1 LGVSVRKRI
10 APELDSSSKFCG
22 EVELMLKRLS
32 RAAAVL
38 ALVGVGFST
47 ASAQNKNRNLVVV
60 SRNLDTGSDYNL
72 VLKATSPTELV
83 LAVAATYNEIVDSNI
98 PERADAIAAEIQQQ
112 QPDLV
117 ALQEVTKL
125 LHGPLGGP
133 AETVDVDQL
142 QALTAALELRGV
154 HYGVLASQQNA
165 DLELPALD
173 LSRGWFD
180 ARVIDFDVV
189 LARTDLP
196 ISDFEVEQVT
206 KQHFANI
213 LQFMMLGT
221 SIEVPRGWIAVD
233 VKLRGKPYRLVDTH
247 LESINYTIQ
256 ALQAEELVNGPTIAD
271 VPVVLAGDINSDA
284 SGFDPVLSASYQIL
298 VSAGFLDF
306 WPIKHPGDPG
316 FTNPLHGEDPYT
328 PLETPNQRID
338 VILVKAGGKGIDVR
352 NVFLI
357 GNTTSDLTAHGLWP
371 SDHAGVVEAFTL
383 LP

>member
-1 LGVSVRKRI
+1 
-10 APELDSSSKFCG
+10 
-22 EVELMLKRLS
+22 MLKRLG

-38 ALVGVGFST
+38 ALLGIALST
-47 ASAQNKNRNLVVV
+47 ASAQNKNRNLVVM

-72 VLKATSPTELV
+72 VLKATSPTALV
-83 LAVAATYNEIVDSNI
+83 QAVGATYNEIVDSNI
-98 PERADAIAAEIQQQ
+98 PERADAIAAEIQRR

-133 AETVDVDQL
+133 AATVDFDQL
-142 QALTAALELRGV
+142 QALTGALKLRGL
-154 HYGVLASQQNA
+154 HYAVLASQQNS
-165 DLELPALD
+165 DLEFPAVD

-196 ISDFEVEQVT
+196 ISEFKVEQVT
-206 KQHFANI
+206 KQHFTNI
-213 LQFMMLGT
+213 LQFTMLGT
-221 SIEVPRGWIAVD
+221 PIMVPRGWISVD

-256 ALQAEELVNGPTIAD
+256 ARQAEELVHGPTIAD
-271 VPVVLAGDINSDA
+271 VPVILAGDINSDA
-284 SGFDPVLSASYQIL
+284 SGSDPVLSASYQII

-328 PLETPNQRID
+328 PLETPYQRID
-338 VILVKAGGKGIDVR
+338 VILVKAGGKGIDTR
-352 NVFLI
+352 DVFLI
-357 GNTTSDLTAHGLWP
+357 GNAISDLTPHGLWP
-371 SDHAGVVEAFTL
+371 SDHAGVVESVRL

>member
-1 LGVSVRKRI
+1 LGVAVRKRI
-10 APELDSSSKFCG
+10 TPELDSSSNFCR
-22 EVELMLKRLS
+22 EVELMLNRLGL
-32 RAAAVL
+32 AAAVL
-38 ALVGVGFST
+38 ALLGAGLSG
-47 ASAQNKNRNLVVV
+47 ANAQNKNRNLVVM

-72 VLKATSPTELV
+72 VLRATSPTEVL
-83 LAVAATYNEIVDSNI
+83 LAVAATYKEIVDSNI

-133 AETVDVDQL
+133 ATNVDADQL
-142 QALTAALELRGV
+142 QALMAALELRGV
-154 HYGVLASQQNA
+154 HYKVLASQQNS
-165 DLELPALD
+165 DLEFPALD
-173 LSRGWFD
+173 LSQGLFD

-196 ISDFEVEQVT
+196 ISEFKVEQVT
-206 KQHFANI
+206 KQHFTNI
-213 LQFMMLGT
+213 LQFTILGT
-221 SIEVPRGWIAVD
+221 PIAVPRGWIAVD

-247 LESINYTIQ
+247 LESIDYTIQ
-256 ALQAEELVNGPTIAD
+256 ARQAEELVNGPTIAG

-284 SGFDPVLSASYQIL
+284 SGSDPVLSASYQII
-298 VSAGFLDF
+298 VSAGFVDF

-328 PLETPNQRID
+328 SLETPYQRID
-338 VILVKAGGKGIDVR
+338 VILVKPGGKGIETRD
-352 NVFLI
+352 VFLI
-357 GNTTSDLTAHGLWP
+357 GNTISDLTPHGLWP
-371 SDHAGVVEAFTL
+371 SDHAGVVESVRL

>member
-1 LGVSVRKRI
+1 
-10 APELDSSSKFCG
+10 
-22 EVELMLKRLS
+22 M
-32 RAAAVL
+32 
-38 ALVGVGFST
+38 
-47 ASAQNKNRNLVVV
+47 
-60 SRNLDTGSDYNL
+60 SRNLDTGSDYNF
-72 VLKATSPTELV
+72 VLKATTPTELV
-83 LAVAATYNEIVDSNI
+83 LAVAATYKEIIDSNI

-133 AETVDVDQL
+133 AETVDADQL
-142 QALTAALELRGV
+142 QALTAGLQLRGL
-154 HYGVLASQQNA
+154 HYQVLASQQNS

-173 LSRGWFD
+173 LSQGWFD

-196 ISDFEVEQVT
+196 ISEFKVEQVT
-206 KQHFANI
+206 QQHFTNI
-213 LQFMMLGT
+213 LRFTMLGT
-221 SIEVPRGWIAVD
+221 SIEVPRGWIAAD

-256 ALQAEELVNGPTIAD
+256 ARQAEELINGPTIAD
-271 VPVVLAGDINSDA
+271 APVILAGDINSDA
-284 SGFDPVLSASYQIL
+284 SGSDPVLSASYQIL
-298 VSAGFLDF
+298 VSAGFLDL
-306 WPIKHPGDPG
+306 WPVKHPGDPG

-338 VILVKAGGKGIDVR
+338 VILAKQGGKGIDSR

-357 GNTTSDLTAHGLWP
+357 GNAISDLTSDGLWP
-371 SDHAGVVEAFTL
+371 SDHAGVVASFTL

>member
-1 LGVSVRKRI
+1 
-10 APELDSSSKFCG
+10 
-22 EVELMLKRLS
+22 MLKRLGL
-32 RAAAVL
+32 AAAVL
-38 ALVGVGFST
+38 AVLGAGLSAAT
-47 ASAQNKNRNLVVV
+47 AQNKNRNLVVM
-60 SRNLDTGSDYNL
+60 SRNMDTGSDYNL
-72 VLKATSPTELV
+72 VLKATNPTEVV
-83 LAVAATYNEIVDSNI
+83 LAVAATYKEVLDSNI

-117 ALQEVTKL
+117 ALQEVTTVM
-125 LHGPLGGP
+125 HGPLGGP
-133 AETVDVDQL
+133 ATNLDVDQL
-142 QALTAALELRGV
+142 QALTAALKLRGL
-154 HYGVLASQQNA
+154 HYGVLASQQNS
-165 DLELPALD
+165 DLEFPALD
-173 LSRGWFD
+173 LSQGWFD

-196 ISDFEVEQVT
+196 ISEFKVEQVT
-206 KQHFANI
+206 KQHFTNI

-221 SIEVPRGWIAVD
+221 LIEVPRGWIAVD

-256 ALQAEELVNGPTIAD
+256 ARQAEELVNGPTIAD

-284 SGFDPVLSASYQIL
+284 SGSDPVLSASYQIL

-306 WPIKHPGDPG
+306 WPIKHPSDPG

-338 VILVKAGGKGIDVR
+338 VILVKAGGNGIDARDV
-352 NVFLI
+352 VLI
-357 GNTTSDLTAHGLWP
+357 GNTISDLTPHGLWP
-371 SDHAGVVEAFTL
+371 SDHAGVVESVRL